1 LSRVTFGPASFLSA
15 ASRIGLMIPVLAQ
28 MMDRGDMNNGG
39 GHWWAWLIGLGVLAV
54 VVVLVVWMVTR
65 LTQAHSAPASAPQPS
80 RPSAEDVLAD
90 RLARGEIDED
100 EYRRRRDALRS

>member
-1 LSRVTFGPASFLSA
+1 
-15 ASRIGLMIPVLAQ
+15 MIPLLAQ
-28 MMDRGDMNNGG
+28 MMDRGDMDGGG

-54 VVVLVVWMVTR
+54 IIVVVVWIVTR
-65 LTQAHSAPASAPQPS
+65 ITATNQPMS
-80 RPSAEDVLAD
+80 PPPEPPRRGAEDILAD